1 MSYSRP
7 FLSDHILPH
16 PTLAL
21 ELISQSK
28 YRHVYGEKAKTHYEN
43 VKISGS
49 AWDTDVVSAGG
60 KYVSVNWQ
68 ASGGGVSTRIFILVE
83 EELMNR
89 HSVFYLPSPPTLL
102 LHLLD
107 SLPNCRISFL
117 WLGVIL
123 GQYWILPGHLL
134 TITS

>member
-1 MSYSRP
+1 MSYSHP
-7 FLSDHILPH
+7 FLFKYILPH
-16 PTLAL
+16 LTLAL

-68 ASGGGVSTRIFILVE
+68 ASGGGVST
-83 EELMNR
+83 
-89 HSVFYLPSPPTLL
+89 SPITLGGGEWT
-102 LHLLD
+102 D
-107 SLPNCRISFL
+107 E
-117 WLGVIL
+117 
-123 GQYWILPGHLL
+123 
-134 TITS
+134 

>member
-7 FLSDHILPH
+7 FLSKYILPH
-16 PTLAL
+16 PTLAH

-68 ASGGGVSTRIFILVE
+68 ASGGGVSTSLF
-83 EELMNR
+83 
-89 HSVFYLPSPPTLL
+89 TLGGREWT
-102 LHLLD
+102 D
-107 SLPNCRISFL
+107 R
-117 WLGVIL
+117 
-123 GQYWILPGHLL
+123 
-134 TITS
+134 